1 VKLVALVVLVGLAGC
16 ATSRPRSDDRL
27 ITEEDDPAARAAHIG
42 RRHPGEDAPPSAA
55 VAPAPAPPRGPLARA
70 GSIARAELDA
80 VLDAGPGAFLRGIQV
95 DAEVVDRRL
104 RGWRIRRFWP
114 GDGRFARVD
123 LLPGD
128 LVLTVNGHLIVRP
141 EHLQSV
147 WDGLRDAHRLTV
159 EVERAGAIYQL
170 DYTIVDSPVPSGSNS
185 GP

>member
-1 VKLVALVVLVGLAGC
+1 VRVAALLALTCVLGC
-16 ATSRPRSDDRL
+16 ATSRPRSDQPL

-42 RRHPGEDAPPSAA
+42 GERPA
-55 VAPAPAPPRGPLARA
+55 APAPPAEPAAPRGPLARA
-70 GSIARAELDA
+70 GRIPREQLDA

-114 GDGRFARVD
+114 GDARFAQVD

-128 LVLTVNGHLIVRP
+128 LVLSVNGHLIVRP

-159 EVERAGAIYQL
+159 EVDRQGAIYQL
-170 DYTIVDSPVPSGSNS
+170 DYTIVDSPAPSGSNS

>member
-1 VKLVALVVLVGLAGC
+1 MKLRLAATLLLLLGAAC
-16 ATSRPRSDDRL
+16 ASPPPRPDYPL

-42 RRHPGEDAPPSAA
+42 GGKPHPAAPEDRQ
-55 VAPAPAPPRGPLARA
+55 PAPVVARA
-70 GSIARAELDA
+70 RSGSIARAELDT
-80 VLDAGPGAFLRGIQV
+80 VLDAGPGAFLRGLQV
-95 DAEVVDRRL
+95 DPEVVDHRL

-114 GDGRFARVD
+114 GDARFARVD

-159 EVERAGAIYQL
+159 EVDRQGAIYQL
-170 DYTIVDSPVPSGSNS
+170 DYTIVDSPAPPGSNS